1 MNDGAYMIAAAA
13 RSIGVPSE
21 VLPKQTEEE
30 LAIGRQY
37 TSSKECFPMIC
48 VTGSFVKKLQE
59 PGADPSKMSFFMP
72 DHNGPCRFGQYNHF
86 HRILFDRLGFEKA
99 ELITPSNDTSYEDI
113 AGEHG
118 QKFRINAWKGFIV
131 ADYIRKIHRE
141 IRPYEINKGES
152 DILYQDAIKRLERC
166 IETGAKGLHLVLS
179 GIARD
184 FMAIKADRSER
195 KPVVAIIGE
204 IFMRD
209 NAGSNGNIANRLE
222 DLGVEVLIGPFSEW
236 IYYSTYRFTR
246 DSRWK
251 NDKKGIIKSK
261 IQGVGQDIIAASLLK
276 GIKKFT
282 DHEKDVSLHDM
293 LNLCNTYVNEFYD
306 GDPPIAM
313 GTSVALTKR
322 GVAGIAAILP
332 FTCMPGTLIAAVSDS
347 FRKDHNNIPF
357 INIAYDGQDTVS
369 LDTRLQA
376 FVFQVKEFAK
386 AGVPEYA

>member
-1 MNDGAYMIAAAA
+1 
-13 RSIGVPSE
+13 
-21 VLPKQTEEE
+21 
-30 LAIGRQY
+30 
-37 TSSKECFPMIC
+37 MIC

-86 HRILFDRLGFEKA
+86 HRILFDRLGFKNA
-99 ELITPSNDTSYEDI
+99 EIITPSNDTSYEDV

-131 ADYIRKIHRE
+131 GDYIRKIYRE
-141 IRPYEINKGES
+141 TRPYAINRDDADRVYEN
-152 DILYQDAIKRLERC
+152 AIKKLEIC
-166 IETGAKGLHLVLS
+166 IEKGSKGLHKVLA
-179 GIARD
+179 GIAD
-184 FMAIKADRSER
+184 EFMAIKVDKSVR

-209 NAGSNGNIANRLE
+209 NAGCNGNIANRLE
-222 DLGVEVLIGPFSEW
+222 DLGVEVVIGPFSEW

-251 NDKKGIIKSK
+251 NDTKGIIKSK
-261 IQGVGQDIIAASLLK
+261 IQGFGQDVIANSLLK

-282 DHEKDVSLHDM
+282 DHEKDVSLHEM
-293 LNLCNTYVNEFYD
+293 LSLCNTYVNKYYD

-313 GTSVALTKR
+313 GSSVALAKK
-322 GVAGIAAILP
+322 GVSGFAAILP
-332 FTCMPGTLIAAVSDS
+332 FTCMPGTLVASVSDS

-357 INIAYDGQDTVS
+357 INIPYDGQDTVS

-376 FVFQVKEFAK
+376 FVFQVKEYTASLKPVHAGKEKSFAT
-386 AGVPEYA
+386 